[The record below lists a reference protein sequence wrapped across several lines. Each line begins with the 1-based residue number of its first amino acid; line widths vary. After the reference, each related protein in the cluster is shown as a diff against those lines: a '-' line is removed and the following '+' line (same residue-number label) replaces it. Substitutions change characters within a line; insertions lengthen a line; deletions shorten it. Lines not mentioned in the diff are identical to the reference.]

1 MPMFKNEY
9 PYTNIHEI
17 NLDWIIKNVEEIRAL
32 VDKYIINYE
41 QITFADPIT
50 WNYAVEYPMHTIVLD
65 EAYNAYLSKQDV
77 PSYTQLGN
85 TDYWLKIGDFFLY
98 IEKALS
104 NLAYNE
110 TTRTTA
116 SKSFAAGELLINND
130 ILYRATV
137 QISMGT
143 AFEIGVNI
151 QQVTVESLLNELKT
165 SIAANAADIQ
175 TNAEAIRTNAGNIA
189 ALQTSKQNVLTFD
202 STPTANS
209 TNPVTSAGIY
219 NMIHRQYGAVSLS
232 HAAGSD
238 VTTNTSAVL
247 RTATFVKVLDE
258 SSIDIIVGGTFNTSA
273 QTAGL
278 VVSLNGVERARAS
291 TKFSAEN
298 NFAANAVTVTGLPA
312 GTYTVEL
319 SMATQSTGAT
329 ATAPAYTT
337 RFCTLVEVI

>member
-1 MPMFKNEY
+1 MPMFRNEY
-9 PYTNIHEI
+9 PDTNLHEI
-17 NLDWIIKNVEEIRAL
+17 NLDWIIKNVEDIRAL

-65 EAYNAYLSKQDV
+65 EAFNAYLSKQDV

-85 TDYWLKIGDFFLY
+85 SNYWLKIGDFFLY

-116 SKSFAAGELLINND
+116 SKSFAAGELLLNND

-137 QISMGT
+137 QIPAGT

-151 QQVTVESLLNELKT
+151 EQVTVESLLNELKT
-165 SIAANAADIQ
+165 SIAANAADI
-175 TNAEAIRTNAGNIA
+175 A

-202 STPTANS
+202 NTPTANS
-209 TNPVTSAGIY
+209 ANPVTSAGIY
-219 NMIHRQYGAVSLS
+219 NMIHRQYGAVSIS
-232 HAAGSD
+232 HSTAVD
-238 VTTNTSAVL
+238 INTNTSIL
-247 RTATFVKVLDE
+247 LKTATFTKLLDE
-258 SSIDIIVGGTFNTSA
+258 SSINIIVGGAFHTSG

-278 VVSLNGVERARAS
+278 VVSLNGVEVGRSS
-291 TKFSAEN
+291 TKFSNDN
-298 NFAANAVTVTGLPA
+298 NFAANAFTVTGKPA

-319 SMATQSTGAT
+319 SMATQSDTVT
-329 ATAPAYTT
+329 ATAPAYTD
-337 RFCTLVEVI
+337 RFCTLTEVI

>member
-1 MPMFKNEY
+1 MPMFRNEY
-9 PYTNIHEI
+9 PDTNLHEI
-17 NLDWIIKNVEEIRAL
+17 NLDWIIKNVEDIRAL

-137 QISMGT
+137 QIPAGT
-143 AFEIGVNI
+143 VFEIGVNI
-151 QQVTVESLLNELKT
+151 EQVTVESLLKELKT
-165 SIAANAADIQ
+165 SIAANAAD
-175 TNAEAIRTNAGNIA
+175 IA

-202 STPTANS
+202 NTPTANS

-232 HAAGSD
+232 HSAGSD
-238 VTTNTSAVL
+238 VTTNSSTVL
-247 RTATFVKVLDE
+247 RTGTFVKVLDE
-258 SSIDIIVGGTFNTSA
+258 SSIDIILGGTFNTSS

-319 SMATQSTGAT
+319 GMATQSTSAT

>member
-1 MPMFKNEY
+1 MPMFRNEY

-65 EAYNAYLSKQDV
+65 EAFNAYLSKQDV

-116 SKSFAAGELLINND
+116 SKSFAAGELLLNND
-130 ILYRATV
+130 VLYRATA

-151 QQVTVESLLNELKT
+151 EQVTVESLLNDLKT
-165 SIAANAADIQ
+165 SLAADIQ
-175 TNAEAIRTNAGNIA
+175 TNADNIA

-202 STPTANS
+202 TTPTANS
-209 TNPVTSAGIY
+209 TNPVTSAGVY
-219 NMIHRQYGAVSLS
+219 NMIHRQYGAVSIT
-232 HAAGSD
+232 HNTITD
-238 VTTNTSAVL
+238 ITTNTSIL
-247 RTATFVKVLDE
+247 LQTATF
-258 SSIDIIVGGTFNTSA
+258 
-273 QTAGL
+273 
-278 VVSLNGVERARAS
+278 
-291 TKFSAEN
+291 TKC
-298 NFAANAVTVTGLPA
+298 L
-312 GTYTVEL
+312 
-319 SMATQSTGAT
+319 
-329 ATAPAYTT
+329 
-337 RFCTLVEVI
+337 

>member
-1 MPMFKNEY
+1 MPMFRNEY

-104 NLAYNE
+104 NIAYNE

-116 SKSFAAGELLINND
+116 SKSFAAGELLLNND

-151 QQVTVESLLNELKT
+151 EQVTVESLLNELKT
-165 SIAANAADIQ
+165 SLAADIQ
-175 TNAEAIRTNAGNIA
+175 TNANNIA

-202 STPTANS
+202 TTPTANS
-209 TNPVTSAGIY
+209 TNPVTSAGVY
-219 NMIHRQYGAVSLS
+219 NMIHRQYGAVSIT
-232 HAAGSD
+232 HGTTVD
-238 VTTNTSAVL
+238 ITTNTSIL
-247 RTATFVKVLDE
+247 LQTATFTKLLDE
-258 SSIDIIVGGTFNTSA
+258 SSINVVVGGAFHTSG

-278 VVSLNGVERARAS
+278 VVSLNGVEVGRSS
-291 TKFSAEN
+291 TKFSNDN
-298 NFAANAVTVTGLPA
+298 NFAANAFTVTGKPA

-319 SMATQSTGAT
+319 SMATQSEIAT
-329 ATAPAYTT
+329 ATAPSYTY
-337 RFCTLVEVI
+337 RFCTLTEVI